1 MHKVQKSAP
10 NPGPGRPK
18 SLKKRLAILAAAKRL
33 FLQASF
39 DAVSVDQIAAEAGV
53 SKLTVY
59 SHFKD
64 KEGLFFT
71 AIEEQCRQQLP
82 DDLFEIPTAI
92 PLQQALREIGRRF
105 HDLLASD
112 DSVALHRM
120 LIADPRNVERLGAL
134 FWSAS
139 GARVLTSLDA
149 FLRAA
154 VTRGE
159 LDIEDTRE
167 AAAQFLALL
176 KSEINLRMLCGPS
189 GCLYGDDAQAH
200 VDSVV
205 KMFLRAYRADPGQ
218 GGGAVNSLASR

>member
-1 MHKVQKSAP
+1 MNKPARK
-10 NPGPGRPK
+10 PGPGRPK
-18 SLKKRLAILAAAKRL
+18 SLKKRQAILTAAKRL

-82 DDLFEIPTAI
+82 DDLFEIPTAV
-92 PLQQALREIGRRF
+92 PLRQALREIGRRF

-112 DSVALHRM
+112 DSIALQRM

-139 GARVLTSLDA
+139 GARIQAGLDA

-154 VTRGE
+154 VARGE
-159 LDIEDTRE
+159 LAIEDTRE

-189 GCLYGDDAQAH
+189 GCVHPRDAQAH

-205 KMFLRAYRADPGQ
+205 TMFLRAYRATPHQ
-218 GGGAVNSLASR
+218 GGGAVNSSASR